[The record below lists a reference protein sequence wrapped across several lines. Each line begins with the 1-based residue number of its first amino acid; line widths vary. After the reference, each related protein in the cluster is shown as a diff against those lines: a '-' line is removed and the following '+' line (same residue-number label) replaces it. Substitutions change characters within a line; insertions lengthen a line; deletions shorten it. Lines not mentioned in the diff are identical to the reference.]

1 MTRKRRIVVS
11 DDQTMLPR
19 SDNMIV
25 KSVDHMILKGG
36 NGVIKDKDEEMEQL
50 DEAMIVA
57 DNELA
62 SINDGNDMLSSVD
75 GNMTDTNDMLL
86 ARRAKKPIEEI
97 VALSDCE
104 MEENNEPMIIL
115 SKNSSDMIPM
125 DIAILSVD
133 EDGISVNEVVGLLE
147 RNDKQ
152 NECPSKDGLMIVM
165 N

>member
-86 ARRAKKPIEEI
+86 ARRAKKT
-97 VALSDCE
+97 
-104 MEENNEPMIIL
+104 NR
-115 SKNSSDMIPM
+115 
-125 DIAILSVD
+125 
-133 EDGISVNEVVGLLE
+133 
-147 RNDKQ
+147 RNCSIKWLW
-152 NECPSKDGLMIVM
+152 NGRE
-165 N
+165 

>member
-1 MTRKRRIVVS
+1 
-11 DDQTMLPR
+11 
-19 SDNMIV
+19 
-25 KSVDHMILKGG
+25 
-36 NGVIKDKDEEMEQL
+36 
-50 DEAMIVA
+50 
-57 DNELA
+57 
-62 SINDGNDMLSSVD
+62 
-75 GNMTDTNDMLL
+75 
-86 ARRAKKPIEEI
+86 
-97 VALSDCE
+97 